1 MAEDRAA
8 LLEGMVGE
16 IEEAAQLCQR
26 GWLIETGGDP
36 DTVGAEEQ
44 NLIDLGISAGM
55 QATFEVLA
63 RRGLFGD
70 EDLDQPGAGE

>member
-1 MAEDRAA
+1 MAVDPVVLAG
-8 LLEGMVGE
+8 LVDE
-16 IEEAAQLCQR
+16 IEESAQLCQR

-70 EDLDQPGAGE
+70 EDLDRPGAGE